1 MNRSLREGC
10 EFNSYKK
17 ELYKS
22 LFFCSLLFRVDKYV
36 YVIARWGMLG
46 KVFLLSDEV
55 FWGVKERE
63 GVIVNEVFEE
73 RFFEL
78 LVSELRFF

>member
-1 MNRSLREGC
+1 
-10 EFNSYKK
+10 
-17 ELYKS
+17 
-22 LFFCSLLFRVDKYV
+22 
-36 YVIARWGMLG
+36 MLG

-78 LVSELRFF
+78 IVSELRFF